1 MMRSVLFLLGLLAA
15 GIASAQSVAALGD
28 LTFAADADHFDIFR
42 ARAGGLFNYKS
53 YLDYIGVAAQDTHYS
68 QSGWSRDA
76 PGVIGVWRNQ
86 RRDTLAGV
94 NAEAGVVRIGA
105 RPRFVADATWGLR
118 PLPGTGVELIAAR
131 DLVETQRALDRGT
144 TYGFLGASVE
154 QTIIDRLTVVGLAAY
169 QPFSDGNERVHLRA
183 RLIWDVLPEQGITA
197 QLRWRQYHSHRLD
210 VGGGYFNPERYDEW
224 QAGIGVRKRVEA
236 WLVSG
241 LAAGGR
247 EYIKDGEDRPTW
259 RAELRAE
266 GPLAKDVRLSL
277 RALYTRSAGLFV
289 NTSGYW
295 YSQLIATI
303 IVPF

>member
-53 YLDYIGVAAQDTHYS
+53 YLDYVGVAAQDTHYS

-154 QTIIDRLTVVGLAAY
+154 QTIIDRLTVVEQRPVRDQADARPH
-169 QPFSDGNERVHLRA
+169 QPL
-183 RLIWDVLPEQGITA
+183 
-197 QLRWRQYHSHRLD
+197 
-210 VGGGYFNPERYDEW
+210 GGGPHLPQPGHPRADVPNRR
-224 QAGIGVRKRVEA
+224 GRRGVA
-236 WLVSG
+236 LS
-241 LAAGGR
+241 AGGF
-247 EYIKDGEDRPTW
+247 
-259 RAELRAE
+259 
-266 GPLAKDVRLSL
+266 GPE
-277 RALYTRSAGLFV
+277 
-289 NTSGYW
+289 
-295 YSQLIATI
+295 
-303 IVPF
+303 